1 MKKIVALTLAL
12 LLLANSAVCV
22 FASTN
27 EVDSGVPSNAESSES
42 TEISDSEESTPDF
55 FEVAGYSIPTET
67 GIDVFEYAPY
77 TFTENGSSYKL
88 FTNGNDDYVQSE
100 LYRDGVLRQ
109 KSVGIKGSPLVIY
122 TEIYDLETQE
132 EIDSAELDISDQDDL
147 VLLKIHKAVSHETM
161 DDMATN
167 DKAADNATTDDEVT
181 NDEIIDGDTTDSVQ
195 TPPVNSVQT
204 NAAAASTANDPMH
217 NEPAFN
223 TGLVASTYSGDSG
236 YYKLGVNRFNPSG
249 STTYTGTLYRKR
261 NSFNYI
267 GLGHAPKKFDI
278 GTTISEIT
286 SFILTF
292 VIDPSKASVVA
303 YALGLVESATSHDV
317 TLNVELYDLDVDYK
331 VRVNS
336 AGNNVYCTK
345 SRTITYYRFLISE
358 NNKNSYEI
366 KCIKNGYPL
375 DNPSMVNEGITNY
388 VEYKFYDIV
397 NHWAKDHIKWATDRG
412 YLNGTGNYAFS
423 PNTNTDRAMAI
434 TSIYRM
440 AGSPSAG
447 TSTSF
452 TDVSSSAY
460 YAKAVNWGVNNKIVS
475 GTSSTTFSPT
485 TLITREQVAVMLYN
499 YAKYKGKNVT
509 ATGNLSQ
516 FPDGS
521 SVSSWAQT
529 AMKWAVGKGI
539 FSGNDSGYLKPK
551 SYTTRG
557 ELCALLQKY
566 TNKA

>member
-1 MKKIVALTLAL
+1 MI
-12 LLLANSAVCV
+12 
-22 FASTN
+22 
-27 EVDSGVPSNAESSES
+27 SEMI
-42 TEISDSEESTPDF
+42 EGE
-55 FEVAGYSIPTET
+55 A
-67 GIDVFEYAPY
+67 
-77 TFTENGSSYKL
+77 
-88 FTNGNDDYVQSE
+88 
-100 LYRDGVLRQ
+100 
-109 KSVGIKGSPLVIY
+109 
-122 TEIYDLETQE
+122 
-132 EIDSAELDISDQDDL
+132 
-147 VLLKIHKAVSHETM
+147 
-161 DDMATN
+161 
-167 DKAADNATTDDEVT
+167 
-181 NDEIIDGDTTDSVQ
+181 TDSVQ
-195 TPPVNSVQT
+195 PPPVNSTQT
-204 NAAAASTANDPMH
+204 NAAATSDNDDPMH
-217 NEPAFN
+217 DEPAFN
-223 TGLVASTYSGDSG
+223 TGLSASTFSGDSG
-236 YYKLGVNRFNPSG
+236 YYRLGTNRFNPSG

-261 NSFNYI
+261 NSF
-267 GLGHAPKKFDI
+267 GFVGMGHDPRKFNA
-278 GTTISEIT
+278 GTAISVIT
-286 SFILTF
+286 SFLGAF
-292 VIDPSKASVVA
+292 VVPGRIGIVLWAVGLA
-303 YALGLVESATSHDV
+303 EEIITYAI
-317 TLNVELYDLDVDYK
+317 TLDIRLYDLNADYK

-345 SRTITYYRFLISE
+345 SRTITYYKFYVPE
-358 NNKNSYEI
+358 NDKFTYEV
-366 KCIKNGYPL
+366 KSIKNGYPL

-423 PNTNTDRAMAI
+423 PNINTDRAMAI
-434 TSIYRM
+434 TSICRM